1 MILVEKWAAEYGV
14 NRTLAAL
21 GLSKGSWHYRQCE
34 RTPLTAKYA
43 SLRQPLLDIAHD
55 HPFYGYR
62 KVARELRET
71 YGQAVNVKVVRK
83 LQKAWELPLIRAVHP
98 PKPSAIRRVI
108 QQIGD
113 RANLVATREDIRPL
127 HVLYTDF
134 TELLFDRRRQK
145 AHLMPL
151 VDHASKYV
159 VGWSVATAKNTALAL
174 AAWSRARRNLEHFGV
189 DLTTVIV
196 HHDQDTVYTA
206 HEWLRHV
213 RLLDKARISYALNGA
228 RDNTEM
234 ESFNSHFKAENSS
247 RLWDQ
252 PDLAGVIRVVQSGLL
267 YYNDI
272 RRHASLGNVSP
283 AEFLRQHGFQ
293 PR

>member
-34 RTPLTAKYA
+34 RTALTEKYA
-43 SLRQPLLDIAHD
+43 ELRQPLLDIAHD

-62 KVARELRET
+62 KVVRELRET
-71 YGQAVNVKVVRK
+71 YQQTVNAKVVRK

-113 RANLVATREDIRPL
+113 RANLVVTLEDIRPL

-134 TELLFDRRRQK
+134 TELRFDRQRQK

-159 VGWSVATAKNTALAL
+159 VGWSVAMAKNTSLAL
-174 AAWSRARRNLEHFGV
+174 AAWSRARRNLEHFGI
-189 DLTTVIV
+189 DLATVIV

-252 PDLAGVIRVVQSGLL
+252 TDLAGVIRVVQSGLL

-283 AEFLRQHGFQ
+283 AEFLRKHGFQ

>member
-34 RTPLTAKYA
+34 RTPLTEKYA
-43 SLRQPLLDIAHD
+43 RLRQPLLDIAHD

-62 KVARELRET
+62 QVARELRET
-71 YGQAVNVKVVRK
+71 YGQTVNAKVVRK

-113 RANLVATREDIRPL
+113 WANLVATLEAIRPL
-127 HVLYTDF
+127 QVLYTDF
-134 TELLFDRRRQK
+134 TELLFDRQRQK

-159 VGWSVATAKNTALAL
+159 VGWSVAMAKNTSLAL
-174 AAWSRARRNLEHFGV
+174 AAWSRARRNLEHFGI
-189 DLTTVIV
+189 DLATVIV

-252 PDLAGVIRVVQSGLL
+252 TDLAGVIRVVQSGLL

-283 AEFLRQHGFQ
+283 AEFLRKHGFQ

>member
-1 MILVEKWAAEYGV
+1 MVEKWAAEYGV

-21 GLSKGSWHYRQCE
+21 GLSKGSWHYRQYA
-34 RTPLTAKYA
+34 RTPLTEKYA
-43 SLRQPLLDIAHD
+43 ALRQPLLDIAHD

-62 KVARELRET
+62 KVARELRDT
-71 YGQAVNVKVVRK
+71 YGQTVNTKVVRK

-113 RANLVATREDIRPL
+113 RANLVATLEDIRPL

-134 TELLFDRRRQK
+134 TELLFDRQRQK
-145 AHLMPL
+145 AYLMPL
-151 VDHASKYV
+151 VDHTSKYV
-159 VGWSVATAKNTALAL
+159 AGWSVAMAKNTALAL
-174 AAWSRARRNLEHFGV
+174 AAWSRARRNLEHFGI
-189 DLTTVIV
+189 DLATVIV
-196 HHDQDTVYTA
+196 HHDQDPVYTA

-213 RLLDKARISYALNGA
+213 RLLDKVRISYALNGA

-234 ESFNSHFKAENSS
+234 ESFNSHFKTENSS
-247 RLWDQ
+247 RFWDQ
-252 PDLAGVIRVVQSGLL
+252 RDLAGLIPVVQSGLL

-283 AEFLRQHGFQ
+283 AEFLRNHGSR

>member
-1 MILVEKWAAEYGV
+1 MILVEKWGTEYGV

-21 GLSKGSWHYRQCE
+21 GLSKGSWHYRQYE
-34 RTPLTAKYA
+34 RTPLTEKYA
-43 SLRQPLLDIAHD
+43 GLRQPLLDIAHD

-62 KVARELRET
+62 KVTRELRET
-71 YGQAVNVKVVRK
+71 YEQTVNTKVVRK

-98 PKPSAIRRVI
+98 PRPSAIRRVI

-113 RANLVATREDIRPL
+113 RANLVATLEDIRPL

-134 TELLFDRRRQK
+134 TELLFDRHRQK

-159 VGWSVATAKNTALAL
+159 VGWSVAMAKDTALAL
-174 AAWSRARRNLEHFGV
+174 AAWSRARRNLGHFGI
-189 DLTTVIV
+189 DLAAVIV

-213 RLLDKARISYALNGA
+213 RLLDKTRISYALNGA

-234 ESFNSHFKAENSS
+234 ESFNGHFKAENSS

-252 PDLAGVIRVVQSGLL
+252 QDLPGVIRVVQSGVL

-283 AEFLRQHGFQ
+283 AEFLRKHGFQ

>member
-14 NRTLAAL
+14 NRTLSAL
-21 GLSKGSWHYRQCE
+21 GLSKGSWHYRQRG
-34 RTPLTAKYA
+34 RTLLTEKYA
-43 SLRQPLLDIAHD
+43 ALRQPLLDIAHD

-62 KVARELRET
+62 KVVRELRET
-71 YGQAVNVKVVRK
+71 YGQTVNAKVVRK

-98 PKPSAIRRVI
+98 PRPSAIRRVI

-113 RANLVATREDIRPL
+113 RANLVAALEDIRPL

-134 TELLFDRRRQK
+134 TELSFDRQRQK

-151 VDHASKYV
+151 VDHGSKYV
-159 VGWSVATAKNTALAL
+159 VGWSVAACKNTDLAL
-174 AAWSRARRNLEHFGV
+174 SAWSRARRNLQHFGT
-189 DLTTVIV
+189 DLATVIV
-196 HHDQDTVYTA
+196 HHDQDPVYTA

-234 ESFNSHFKAENSS
+234 ESFNSHFKTENSS

-252 PDLAGVIRVVQSGLL
+252 RDLPGVIRVVQSGMV

-272 RRHASLGNVSP
+272 RRHASLDNVSP
-283 AEFLRQHGFQ
+283 AEFLRKHGFQ